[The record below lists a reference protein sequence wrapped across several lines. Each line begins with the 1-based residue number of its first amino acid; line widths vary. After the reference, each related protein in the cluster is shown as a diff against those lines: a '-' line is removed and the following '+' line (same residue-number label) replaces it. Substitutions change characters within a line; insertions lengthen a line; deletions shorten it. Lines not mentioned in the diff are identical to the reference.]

1 MSLWASNCY
10 RFASRGRRPPLRA
23 PGGTES
29 PTSASTTTTTTRS
42 GEQLALRSRKQRA
55 SLAIACSGF
64 NAAEA
69 SESACHRCWRCVR
82 DDVRPA
88 SVTRF
93 SDVQSQL
100 ELACAGYARALT
112 LWTPPAARR
121 LRGTDEDN
129 VALPIASCDGNDER
143 RRGSHKID
151 DDDDDDA
158 SVSDQNCNR
167 SSTSQ
172 CEDLVTALE
181 LYRHHLLSVLLTPKL
196 CDSAAAAA
204 AEVEAAPSPRSAASS
219 VDVVERRLRLREEQY
234 RRIWRHPEIV
244 IPMTSL
250 RHLHTSARRWA
261 GGAPDD
267 DSDDKKA
274 VTTKT
279 TTTWGQRVKNVPGAL
294 KRAPGAIWRE
304 LVHLYHGFRLLATDI
319 KIASKLIRQILNGST
334 LTRSE
339 KNQVYFATLVYTSGS

>member
-29 PTSASTTTTTTRS
+29 PTSTSKS
-42 GEQLALRSRKQRA
+42 GELALRSRKQRA

-100 ELACAGYARALT
+100 DLACAGYARALT

-121 LRGTDEDN
+121 LRGSDD
-129 VALPIASCDGNDER
+129 VGALPIAACDTNDER
-143 RRGSHKID
+143 RRSIKID
-151 DDDDDDA
+151 DNDEDGLSD
-158 SVSDQNCNR
+158 SDQNCIGNR

-196 CDSAAAAA
+196 CDSAAATTAA
-204 AEVEAAPSPRSAASS
+204 AATVEAARPRS
-219 VDVVERRLRLREEQY
+219 DVVERRLRLRREDQH
-234 RRIWRHPEIV
+234 RRIWRDPEIV

-250 RHLHTSARRWA
+250 RHLHTSAPRLA
-261 GGAPDD
+261 DADD
-267 DSDDKKA
+267 DDKKA
-274 VTTKT
+274 VTT
-279 TTTWGQRVKNVPGAL
+279 WAQRVKNVPGAL

-334 LTRSE
+334 LSRSE
-339 KNQVYFATLVYTSGS
+339 KNQVYKMTRHL